1 VFPIPSQTPTDP
13 TLTIEELFGG
23 QCPPGLYPHTRL
35 TLEVGTLRR
44 MIESYLMSDGYL
56 PA

>member
-1 VFPIPSQTPTDP
+1 MPPDP

-23 QCPPGLYPHTRL
+23 QCPPGLDPHTPL
-35 TLEVGTLRR
+35 KLEVGSLRR
-44 MIESYLMSDGYL
+44 IINSMLVRDGYL

>member
-1 VFPIPSQTPTDP
+1 MFPIPDPMLPDP

-23 QCPPGLYPHTRL
+23 ECPLGLDPHTAL
-35 TLEVGTLRR
+35 ILEVGSLRR
-44 MIESYLMSDGYL
+44 ILETMLVRDGYL